1 MKIYLHKYVMDLESD
16 LNLGNY
22 SITIVDNDL
31 WLYKDVYEHTN
42 AITPQADRRGDYKLC
57 HSKIKT

>member
-1 MKIYLHKYVMDLESD
+1 MKIYLHNYVMDLESD

-31 WLYKDVYEHTN
+31 
-42 AITPQADRRGDYKLC
+42 
-57 HSKIKT
+57 

>member
-1 MKIYLHKYVMDLESD
+1 MIMKIYLHKYVMDLESG

-31 WLYKDVYEHTN
+31 
-42 AITPQADRRGDYKLC
+42 
-57 HSKIKT
+57 